1 MYFCETKFT
10 AMTITDLEPKAVW
23 RYFSEICSVPRG
35 SGNEAGIRNHII
47 NFAKEHGFEYK
58 VDDAG
63 NLIMRKDGT
72 GKSIVLQGHMD
83 MVCEKNSDT
92 IHDFRKDPIEVIIDG
107 DTVKAKGTTLG
118 GDDGIGL
125 AIAMALFTD
134 TDVTCPL
141 EALFTVEEE
150 TGLTGA
156 IGLRPNMLH
165 SDTMINLDSED
176 DEEIIIGCAGGIDT
190 SLWLEIEREK
200 PDFTPF
206 GIHLKFSGFTGGH
219 SGEDI
224 DKPRANANKLLAEF
238 LKDLKTDYRIV
249 KIKGGGLRNAIPR
262 EAEATIVVPWQD
274 KESVRVAWN
283 IYESELEAEW
293 KSNEPDFYMTLDSV
307 KVTENAY
314 TKELNQKIVGLL
326 CDVPHGVIE
335 FRKDDPTQVNVS
347 TNLAFIRDEYG
358 KILIGTSQRSAN
370 IGKRDVIACKIADIG
385 VTYGATAT
393 HSSGYPG
400 WEPKE
405 NSALLSAAVRT
416 YKELFGSDPKVKTIH
431 AGLECGLFSK
441 SYPDMDMISIG
452 PKILGIHS
460 PAETLYVDT
469 VKKCWL
475 FTKTLCQALQ

>member
-1 MYFCETKFT
+1 
-10 AMTITDLEPKAVW
+10 MTINDLEPKAVW
-23 RYFSEICSVPRG
+23 QYFSEICSVPRG

-58 VDDAG
+58 VDDVG
-63 NLIMRKDGT
+63 NLIMRKDGI

-83 MVCEKNSDT
+83 MVCEKNSNT
-92 IHDFRKDPIEVIIDG
+92 VHDFRKDPIDVIIDG

-134 TDVTCPL
+134 PDVTCPL

-156 IGLRPNMLH
+156 IGLKPNLLK
-165 SDTMINLDSED
+165 SSIMINLDSED

-206 GIHLKFSGFTGGH
+206 GIHLKLSGFTGGH

-238 LKDLKTDYRIV
+238 LKSLNIAYRIV
-249 KIKGGGLRNAIPR
+249 NISGGGLRNAIPR
-262 EAEATIVVPWQD
+262 EAEATIVVPWED
-274 KESVRVAWN
+274 KENARIAWN
-283 IYESELEAEW
+283 LFEAATETKW
-293 KSNEPDFYMTLDSV
+293 KTHEPDMIMTLESV
-307 KVTENAY
+307 EPAEDAY
-314 TKELNQKIVGLL
+314 TKCLTEKIVNLL
-326 CDVPHGVIE
+326 CEVPHGPIE
-335 FRKDDPTQVNVS
+335 FCKDMPTMVNTS
-347 TNLAFIRDEYG
+347 TNLAFIRDQYG

-370 IGKRDVIACKIADIG
+370 LGKRDAIANKISEIG
-385 VTYGATAT
+385 AKYGAVTT

-405 NSALLSAAVRT
+405 NSALLNTAVQT
-416 YKELFGSDPKVKTIH
+416 YKELFGSEPKVKTIH

-441 SYPDMDMISIG
+441 SYPGMDMISIG

-460 PAETLYVDT
+460 PAETLYIET

>member
-1 MYFCETKFT
+1 
-10 AMTITDLEPKAVW
+10 MTITDLEPKDVW
-23 RYFSEICSVPRG
+23 RYFAGICSVPRG

-47 NFAKEHGFEYK
+47 EFAKEHGFEYK
-58 VDDAG
+58 VDNAG
-63 NLIMRKDGT
+63 NLIMRKSGV

-92 IHDFRKDPIEVIIDG
+92 VHDFRKDPIDVIVDG
-107 DTVKAKGTTLG
+107 NTVKAKGTTLG

-134 TDVTCPL
+134 PDVKCPL

-150 TGLTGA
+150 TGLSGA
-156 IGLRPNMLH
+156 MGLKPKMLQ
-165 SDTMINLDSED
+165 SSIMINLDSED
-176 DEEIIIGCAGGIDT
+176 DKEIIIGCAGGIDT
-190 SLWLEIEREK
+190 SLWLDIERVA
-200 PDFTPF
+200 PDYTPF
-206 GIHLKFSGFTGGH
+206 GIHIKFGGFVGGH

-224 DKPRANANKLLAEF
+224 DKPRANANKLLAKF
-238 LKDLKTDYRIV
+238 LQTLNTDYRIV
-249 KIKGGGLRNAIPR
+249 RIKGGGLRNAIPR

-283 IYESELEAEW
+283 IYESELESEW
-293 KSNEPDFYMTLDSV
+293 KANEPDFYMTLDSV
-307 KVTENAY
+307 EVTEDAY
-314 TKELNQKIVGLL
+314 TKELTQKAVNLL
-326 CDVPHGVIE
+326 CDIPHGVIE
-335 FRKDDPTQVNVS
+335 FRKDAPKQVNVS

-370 IGKRDVIACKIADIG
+370 LGKRDAIANRISEIG
-385 VTYGATAT
+385 AKYGAVTT

-405 NSALLSAAVRT
+405 DSALLSAAVKT
-416 YKELFGSDPKVKTIH
+416 YKELFGGKPKVKTIH

-460 PAETLYVDT
+460 PAETLYIDT

-475 FTKTLCQALQ
+475 LTKTLCQALQ